1 MTFFLATFS
10 MFACHSYFI
19 NWIIYTIVRNLWAN
33 IIAIYLLK
41 PLGRIIPVP
50 ILIKPFGE
58 ASSIYSINTTQSSNL
73 QKAIGVVAD
82 LVCFDEK
89 SYSKIILCFPIVGST
104 KKMNQNCPWLMKNP
118 IKSIICFLEESFS

>member
-1 MTFFLATFS
+1 MLARIIYQQCENFKGPFSIATVS
-10 MFACHSYFI
+10 MFAYHSYFI

-58 ASSIYSINTTQSSNL
+58 ASSFYSLIL
-73 QKAIGVVAD
+73 LKAQTSR
-82 LVCFDEK
+82 K
-89 SYSKIILCFPIVGST
+89 
-104 KKMNQNCPWLMKNP
+104 Q
-118 IKSIICFLEESFS
+118 